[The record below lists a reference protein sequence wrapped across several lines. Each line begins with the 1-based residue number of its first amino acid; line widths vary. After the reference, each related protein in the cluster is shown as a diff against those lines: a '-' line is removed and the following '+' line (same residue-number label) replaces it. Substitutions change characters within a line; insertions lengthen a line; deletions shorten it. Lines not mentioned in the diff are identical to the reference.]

1 MKLYQ
6 LTEDGKEI
14 VNEPNDSY
22 QINIEDE
29 TVKNTNYRK
38 VLHTTKQT
46 QLVVMSLKPGEEIGA
61 EVHEGD
67 QFIRIEEGTGKS
79 ILGRKENEL
88 TRGSAIVVAKGT
100 KHNIINTSDKDDMK
114 LYAVYSPPQHK
125 AGHVDKTKADET
137 KE

>member
-1 MKLYQ
+1 MKLHH
-6 LTEDGKEI
+6 LTEDGKEV
-14 VNEPNDSY
+14 VNEPNDSF

-38 VLHTTKQT
+38 VLHTTKKT

-61 EVHEGD
+61 EVHDGD

-79 ILGRKENEL
+79 ILDGKTKKLSN
-88 TRGSAIVVAKGT
+88 GSAVVVSAGT
-100 KHNIINTSDKDDMK
+100 DHNIINTSDTEDMK

-125 AGHVDKTKADET
+125 PGTVDKDKSE
-137 KE
+137 